1 MKRSFLVIG
10 LGRFGISLART
21 LTKEGH
27 SVLGIDSSETVIQK
41 FSFEI
46 DNVMK
51 LDATDSEVLDS
62 LGIPEFE
69 AVIICIGEKYI
80 QNSIL
85 ATLLAKEKGAKK
97 IIAKAGTKVQGK
109 VLSKVGA
116 DMVVFPE
123 KDMGERVGKILS
135 SNNVIDYIE
144 LSSNITILELKTPEL
159 MAGKD
164 LIELNLR
171 RKYGVTIISVK
182 DSEGNVKTPPDVN
195 YKFKQEDIL
204 TLIGENKLLKKLHLL
219 EFYK

>member
-1 MKRSFLVIG
+1 MKKSFLIIG

-27 SVLGIDSSETVIQK
+27 SVLGVDNDETVIQK

-51 LDATDSEVLDS
+51 LDATDSEVLDG
-62 LGIPEFE
+62 LGISDFE
-69 AVIICIGEKYI
+69 AVVISIGEKYI

-116 DMVVFPE
+116 DLVVFPE

-135 SNNVIDYIE
+135 SHNIIDFIE
-144 LSSNITILELKTPEL
+144 LSSDITILELKTPDL

-171 RKYGVTIISVK
+171 EKYGVTIISVK
-182 DSEGNVKTPPDVN
+182 NSEGIVKTPPDVR
-195 YKFKQEDIL
+195 YKFKQEDTL
-204 TLIGENKLLKKLHLL
+204 TLIGENKILKKLHLI
-219 EFYK
+219 EF

>member
-1 MKRSFLVIG
+1 MKKSFLIIG

-27 SVLGIDSSETVIQK
+27 SVLGIDNDEVVIQK

-62 LGIPEFE
+62 LGIADFE
-69 AVIICIGEKYI
+69 AVIISIGEKYI

-116 DMVVFPE
+116 DLVVFPE
-123 KDMGERVGKILS
+123 KDMGCLLYTSPSPRDGLLS
-135 SNNVIDYIE
+135 RM
-144 LSSNITILELKTPEL
+144 P
-159 MAGKD
+159 
-164 LIELNLR
+164 
-171 RKYGVTIISVK
+171 
-182 DSEGNVKTPPDVN
+182 
-195 YKFKQEDIL
+195 
-204 TLIGENKLLKKLHLL
+204 
-219 EFYK
+219 

>member
-1 MKRSFLVIG
+1 MKKSFLIIG

-27 SVLGIDSSETVIQK
+27 SVLGIDNDENVIQK

-62 LGIPEFE
+62 LGIADFE
-69 AVIICIGEKYI
+69 AVIISIGEKYI

-116 DMVVFPE
+116 DLVVFPE

-135 SNNVIDYIE
+135 SHNIIDFIE
-144 LSSNITILELKTPEL
+144 LSSDITILELKTPTL
-159 MAGKD
+159 MTGKD

-171 RKYGVTIISVK
+171 KKYGVTIISIKNSDGVL
-182 DSEGNVKTPPDVN
+182 KTPPDVN
-195 YKFKQEDIL
+195 YKFKQDDIL
-204 TLIGENKLLKKLHLL
+204 TLIGENKLLKKLHLM
-219 EFYK
+219 EF

>member
-1 MKRSFLVIG
+1 MKKSFLIIG

-27 SVLGIDSSETVIQK
+27 SVLGVDNDETVIQK

-62 LGIPEFE
+62 LGISDFE
-69 AVIICIGEKYI
+69 AVVISIGEKYI

-116 DMVVFPE
+116 DLVVFPE

-135 SNNVIDYIE
+135 SHNIIDFIE
-144 LSSNITILELKTPEL
+144 LSSDITILELKTPEL

-171 RKYGVTIISVK
+171 EKYGVTIISIK
-182 DSEGNVKTPPDVN
+182 NSEGVVKTPPDVR
-195 YKFKQEDIL
+195 YKFKEEDTL
-204 TLIGENKLLKKLHLL
+204 TLIGENKILKKLHLI
-219 EFYK
+219 EF

>member
-1 MKRSFLVIG
+1 MKKSFLIIG

-27 SVLGIDSSETVIQK
+27 SVLGIDNDEVVIQK

-62 LGIPEFE
+62 LGIADFE
-69 AVIICIGEKYI
+69 AVIISIGEKYI

-116 DMVVFPE
+116 DLVVFPE

-135 SNNVIDYIE
+135 SHNIIDFIE
-144 LSSNITILELKTPEL
+144 LSSDITILELKTPAL

-171 RKYGVTIISVK
+171 KKYGVTIISIKNSDGVL
-182 DSEGNVKTPPDVN
+182 KTPPDVN
-195 YKFKQEDIL
+195 YKFKQDDIL
-204 TLIGENKLLKKLHLL
+204 TLIGENRLLKKLHLM
-219 EFYK
+219 EF

>member
-1 MKRSFLVIG
+1 MKKSFLIIG

-27 SVLGIDSSETVIQK
+27 SVLGIDNDDIVIQK

-62 LGIPEFE
+62 LGIADFE
-69 AVIICIGEKYI
+69 AVIISIGEKYI

-123 KDMGERVGKILS
+123 KDMGQRIGKILS
-135 SNNVIDYIE
+135 SHNIIDFIE
-144 LSSNITILELKTPEL
+144 LSSDITILELKTPDL
-159 MAGKD
+159 MTGKD

-171 RKYGVTIISVK
+171 KKYGVTIISVK
-182 DSEGNVKTPPDVN
+182 NSDGIVKTPPDVN
-195 YKFKQEDIL
+195 YKFKEEDIL
-204 TLIGENKLLKKLHLL
+204 TLIGENKLLKKLHLI
-219 EFYK
+219 EF

>member
-1 MKRSFLVIG
+1 MKKSFLIIG

-27 SVLGIDSSETVIQK
+27 SVLGIDNDEVVIQK

-62 LGIPEFE
+62 LGIADFE
-69 AVIICIGEKYI
+69 AVIISIGEKYI

-116 DMVVFPE
+116 DLVVFPE

-135 SNNVIDYIE
+135 SHNIIDFIE
-144 LSSNITILELKTPEL
+144 LSSDITILELKTPDL

-171 RKYGVTIISVK
+171 EKYGVTIISIK
-182 DSEGNVKTPPDVN
+182 NAEGVVKTPPDVN
-195 YKFKQEDIL
+195 YKFKQEDTL
-204 TLIGENKLLKKLHLL
+204 TLIGENKILKKLHLI
-219 EFYK
+219 EF

>member
-1 MKRSFLVIG
+1 MKKSFLIIG

-27 SVLGIDSSETVIQK
+27 SVLGIDNDEVVIQK

-51 LDATDSEVLDS
+51 LDSTDSEVLDS
-62 LGIPEFE
+62 LGIADFE
-69 AVIICIGEKYI
+69 AVIISIGEKYI

-116 DMVVFPE
+116 DLVVFPE

-135 SNNVIDYIE
+135 SHNIIDFIE
-144 LSSNITILELKTPEL
+144 LSSDITILELKTPAL

-171 RKYGVTIISVK
+171 KKYGVTIISIKNSDGVL
-182 DSEGNVKTPPDVN
+182 KTPPDVN
-195 YKFKQEDIL
+195 YKFKQDDIL
-204 TLIGENKLLKKLHLL
+204 TLIGENKLLKKLHLM
-219 EFYK
+219 EF

>member
-1 MKRSFLVIG
+1 MKKSFLIIG

-27 SVLGIDSSETVIQK
+27 SVLGIDNDETVIQK

-62 LGIPEFE
+62 IGIADFE
-69 AVIICIGEKYI
+69 AVVISIGEKYI

-116 DMVVFPE
+116 DLVVFPE

-135 SNNVIDYIE
+135 SHNIIDFIE
-144 LSSNITILELKTPEL
+144 LSSDITILELKTPDL

-171 RKYGVTIISVK
+171 EKYGVTIISVK
-182 DSEGNVKTPPDVN
+182 DSNGAVKSPPDVK
-195 YKFKQEDIL
+195 YRFKKEDTM
-204 TLIGENKLLKKLHLL
+204 TLIGENKILKKLHMI
-219 EFYK
+219 EF

>member
-1 MKRSFLVIG
+1 MKKSFLIIG

-27 SVLGIDSSETVIQK
+27 SVLGIDNDDIVIQK

-62 LGIPEFE
+62 LGIADFE
-69 AVIICIGEKYI
+69 AVIISIGEKYI

-85 ATLLAKEKGAKK
+85 ATLLVKEKGAKK

-123 KDMGERVGKILS
+123 KDMGQRIGKILS
-135 SNNVIDYIE
+135 SHNIIDFIE
-144 LSSNITILELKTPEL
+144 LNSDITILELKTPDL
-159 MAGKD
+159 MADKN

-171 RKYGVTIISVK
+171 QKYGVTIISVK
-182 DSEGNVKTPPDVN
+182 NSDGIVKTPPDVK
-195 YKFKQEDIL
+195 YKFQPEDIL
-204 TLIGENKLLKKLHLL
+204 TLIGENKLLKKLHLI
-219 EFYK
+219 EF

>member
-1 MKRSFLVIG
+1 MKKSFLIIG

-27 SVLGIDSSETVIQK
+27 SVLGIDNDDVVIQK

-62 LGIPEFE
+62 LGIADFE
-69 AVIICIGEKYI
+69 AVIISIGEKYI

-116 DMVVFPE
+116 DLVVFPE
-123 KDMGERVGKILS
+123 KDMGQRVGKILS
-135 SNNVIDYIE
+135 SHNIIDFIE
-144 LSSNITILELKTPEL
+144 LSSDITILELKTPEL
-159 MAGKD
+159 MVGKD

-171 RKYGVTIISVK
+171 KKYGVTIISVK
-182 DSEGNVKTPPDVN
+182 NSEGIVKTPPDVS

-204 TLIGENKLLKKLHLL
+204 TLIGENKLLKKLHLM
-219 EFYK
+219 EF

>member
-1 MKRSFLVIG
+1 MKKSFLIIG

-27 SVLGIDSSETVIQK
+27 SVLGIDNDEVVIQK

-62 LGIPEFE
+62 LGIADFE
-69 AVIICIGEKYI
+69 AVIISIGEKYI

-116 DMVVFPE
+116 DLVVFPE

-135 SNNVIDYIE
+135 SHNIIDFIE
-144 LSSNITILELKTPEL
+144 LSSDITILELKTPTL
-159 MAGKD
+159 MTGKD

-171 RKYGVTIISVK
+171 KKYGVTIISIKNSDGVL
-182 DSEGNVKTPPDVN
+182 KTPPDVN
-195 YKFKQEDIL
+195 YKFKQDDIL
-204 TLIGENKLLKKLHLL
+204 TLIGENKLLKKLHLM
-219 EFYK
+219 EF

>member
-1 MKRSFLVIG
+1 MKKSFLIIG

-21 LTKEGH
+21 LTREGH
-27 SVLGIDSSETVIQK
+27 SVLGIDNDETVIQK

-62 LGIPEFE
+62 LGIADFE
-69 AVIICIGEKYI
+69 AVVISIGEKYI

-85 ATLLAKEKGAKK
+85 ATLLVKEKGAKK

-116 DMVVFPE
+116 DLVVFPE

-135 SNNVIDYIE
+135 SHNIIDFIE
-144 LSSNITILELKTPEL
+144 LSSDITIIELKTPEL

-171 RKYGVTIISVK
+171 KKYGVTIISVK
-182 DSEGNVKTPPDVN
+182 DAEGVVKTPPDVN
-195 YKFKQEDIL
+195 YRFKQEDIL
-204 TLIGENKLLKKLHLL
+204 TLIGENRLLKKLHLI
-219 EFYK
+219 EF

>member
-1 MKRSFLVIG
+1 MKRSFLIIG
-10 LGRFGISLART
+10 LGRFGINIART

-27 SVLGIDSSETVIQK
+27 SVLGIDNNENVIQK

-51 LDATDSEVLDS
+51 LDSTDSEALDS
-62 LGIPEFE
+62 IGIPEFE
-69 AVIICIGEKYI
+69 AVVICIGEKYI

-85 ATLLAKEKGAKK
+85 ATLLVKEKGAKR

-116 DMVVFPE
+116 DTVIFPE
-123 KDMGERVGKILS
+123 KEMGERVGKILS
-135 SNNVIDYIE
+135 SNNIIDYIE
-144 LSSNITILELKTPEL
+144 LSSDVTILELKTPGQ
-159 MAGKD
+159 MIGRD

-171 RKYGVTIISVK
+171 KKYGVTIISVK

-195 YKFKQEDIL
+195 YKFTAEDIL
-204 TLIGENKLLKKLHLL
+204 TLIGENKLLKKLH
-219 EFYK
+219 FIDF

>member
-1 MKRSFLVIG
+1 MKKSFLVIG
-10 LGRFGISLART
+10 LGRFGINLART

-41 FSFEI
+41 FSTEI

-51 LDATDSEVLDS
+51 LDATDSELLDT

-69 AVIICIGEKYI
+69 AVIVCIGEKYI

-85 ATLLAKEKGAKK
+85 TTLLVKEKGAKR

-116 DMVVFPE
+116 DMIVFPE
-123 KDMGERVGKILS
+123 KDMGERIGKILS
-135 SNNVIDYIE
+135 SNNVIDFLQLNSDISIYE
-144 LSSNITILELKTPEL
+144 MNTPDS
-159 MAGKD
+159 MVGKN

-171 RKYGVTIISVK
+171 KKCGITVISVK
-182 DSEGNVKTPPDVN
+182 DEQGKVTIPPDVN
-195 YKFKQEDIL
+195 YKFKSSDIL
-204 TLIGENKLLKKLHLL
+204 TLIGDNKQIRRMHLI
-219 EFYK
+219 ECG

>member
-1 MKRSFLVIG
+1 MKKSFLVIG
-10 LGRFGISLART
+10 LGRFGINLART

-41 FSFEI
+41 FSTEI

-51 LDATDSEVLDS
+51 LDATDSELLDT

-69 AVIICIGEKYI
+69 TVIVCIGEKYI

-85 ATLLAKEKGAKK
+85 TTLLVKEKGAKR

-116 DMVVFPE
+116 DMIVFPE
-123 KDMGERVGKILS
+123 KDMGERIGKILS
-135 SNNVIDYIE
+135 SNNVIDFLQLNSDISIYE
-144 LSSNITILELKTPEL
+144 MNTPDS
-159 MAGKD
+159 MVGKN

-171 RKYGVTIISVK
+171 KKCGITVISVK
-182 DSEGNVKTPPDVN
+182 DEQGKVTIPPDVN
-195 YKFKQEDIL
+195 YKFKSSDIL
-204 TLIGENKLLKKLHLL
+204 TLIGDNKQIRRMHLI
-219 EFYK
+219 ECG

>member
-1 MKRSFLVIG
+1 MKKSFLIIG

-27 SVLGIDSSETVIQK
+27 SVLGIDNDETVIQK

-62 LGIPEFE
+62 LGIADFE
-69 AVIICIGEKYI
+69 AVIISIGEKYI

-116 DMVVFPE
+116 DLVVFPE

-135 SNNVIDYIE
+135 SHNIIDFIE
-144 LSSNITILELKTPEL
+144 LSSEITILELKTPDL
-159 MAGKD
+159 MTGKN

-171 RKYGVTIISVK
+171 EKYGLTIISIKNSDGVL
-182 DSEGNVKTPPDVN
+182 KTPPDVN
-195 YKFKQEDIL
+195 YQFKQDDTL
-204 TLIGENKLLKKLHLL
+204 TLIGDNKILKKLHLI
-219 EFYK
+219 EF

>member
-1 MKRSFLVIG
+1 MKKSFLIIG
-10 LGRFGISLART
+10 LGRFGISLSRT
-21 LTKEGH
+21 FTKEGH
-27 SVLGIDSSETVIQK
+27 SVLGIDNDEVVIQK

-62 LGIPEFE
+62 LGIADFE
-69 AVIICIGEKYI
+69 AVIISIGEKYI
-80 QNSIL
+80 QNYIL

-116 DMVVFPE
+116 DLVVFPE

-135 SNNVIDYIE
+135 SHNIIDFIE
-144 LSSNITILELKTPEL
+144 LSSDITILELKTPAL

-171 RKYGVTIISVK
+171 KKYGVTIISIKNSDGVL
-182 DSEGNVKTPPDVN
+182 KTPPDVN
-195 YKFKQEDIL
+195 YKFKQDDIL
-204 TLIGENKLLKKLHLL
+204 TLIGENKLLKKLHLM
-219 EFYK
+219 EF

>member
-1 MKRSFLVIG
+1 MKKSFLIIG

-27 SVLGIDSSETVIQK
+27 PVIGIDNDETVIQK

-51 LDATDSEVLDS
+51 MDATDSELLDT
-62 LGIPEFE
+62 LGIADFE
-69 AVIICIGEKYI
+69 AVVISIGEKYI

-85 ATLLAKEKGAKK
+85 ATLLVKEKGARK

-116 DMVVFPE
+116 DLVVFPE

-135 SNNVIDYIE
+135 SHGVIDYIE
-144 LSSNITILELKTPEL
+144 LSPEITIIELKTPDL

-171 RKYGVTIISVK
+171 KQYGVTIISVK
-182 DSEGNVKTPPDVN
+182 NSIGLVKTPPDVN
-195 YKFKQEDIL
+195 YKFQSEDVL
-204 TLIGENKLLKKLHLL
+204 TLIGENKLLKKLHLI
-219 EFYK
+219 EF

>member
-1 MKRSFLVIG
+1 MKKSFLIIG

-27 SVLGIDSSETVIQK
+27 SVLGVDNDETVIQK

-51 LDATDSEVLDS
+51 LDATDSEVLDG
-62 LGIPEFE
+62 LGISDFE
-69 AVIICIGEKYI
+69 AVVISIGEKFI

-116 DMVVFPE
+116 DLVVFPE

-135 SNNVIDYIE
+135 SHNIIDFIE
-144 LSSNITILELKTPEL
+144 LSTNITILELKTPEL

-171 RKYGVTIISVK
+171 EKYGVTIISIK
-182 DSEGNVKTPPDVN
+182 NSEGVVKTPPDVR
-195 YKFKQEDIL
+195 YKFKEEDTL
-204 TLIGENKLLKKLHLL
+204 TLIGENRILKKLHLI
-219 EFYK
+219 EF

>member
-1 MKRSFLVIG
+1 MKKSFLIIG

-27 SVLGIDSSETVIQK
+27 SVLGIDNNDTVIQK

-62 LGIPEFE
+62 LGIADFE
-69 AVIICIGEKYI
+69 AVIIGIGEKYI

-85 ATLLAKEKGAKK
+85 ATLLVKEKGAKK

-116 DMVVFPE
+116 DLVVFPE
-123 KDMGERVGKILS
+123 KDMGQRVGRILS
-135 SNNVIDYIE
+135 SQNIIDFIE
-144 LSSNITILELKTPEL
+144 LGSDITILELKTPEL

-182 DSEGNVKTPPDVN
+182 DSEGVVKTPPDIN
-195 YKFKQEDIL
+195 YKFKQGDIL
-204 TLIGENKLLKKLHLL
+204 TLIGENKLLKKLHLM
-219 EFYK
+219 EF

>member
-1 MKRSFLVIG
+1 MKKSFLIIG

-27 SVLGIDSSETVIQK
+27 SVLGIDNDETVIQK

-62 LGIPEFE
+62 IGIADFE
-69 AVIICIGEKYI
+69 AVVISIGEKYI

-116 DMVVFPE
+116 DLVVFPE

-135 SNNVIDYIE
+135 SHNIIDFIE
-144 LSSNITILELKTPEL
+144 LSSDITILELKTPDL

-171 RKYGVTIISVK
+171 EKYGVTIISVK
-182 DSEGNVKTPPDVN
+182 NSDGDVKSPPDVK
-195 YKFKQEDIL
+195 YRFKKEDTM
-204 TLIGENKLLKKLHLL
+204 TLIGENKILKKLHMI
-219 EFYK
+219 EF

>member
-1 MKRSFLVIG
+1 MKKSFLIIG

-27 SVLGIDSSETVIQK
+27 SVLGIDNDDVVIQK

-62 LGIPEFE
+62 LGIADFE
-69 AVIICIGEKYI
+69 AVIISIGEKYI

-123 KDMGERVGKILS
+123 KDMGQRIGKILS
-135 SNNVIDYIE
+135 SHNIIDFIE
-144 LSSNITILELKTPEL
+144 LSSDITILELKTPDL
-159 MAGKD
+159 MTGKD

-182 DSEGNVKTPPDVN
+182 NSDGIVKTPPDVN
-195 YKFKQEDIL
+195 YKFKEEDIL
-204 TLIGENKLLKKLHLL
+204 TLIGENKLLKKLHLI
-219 EFYK
+219 EF

>member
-1 MKRSFLVIG
+1 MKKSFLIIG

-27 SVLGIDSSETVIQK
+27 SVLGIDNDEVVIQK

-62 LGIPEFE
+62 LGIADFE
-69 AVIICIGEKYI
+69 AVIISIGEKYI

-116 DMVVFPE
+116 DLVVFPE

-135 SNNVIDYIE
+135 SHNIIDFIE
-144 LSSNITILELKTPEL
+144 LSSDITILELKTPAL

-171 RKYGVTIISVK
+171 QKYGLTIISIK
-182 DSEGNVKTPPDVN
+182 NTEGVVKTPPDVS
-195 YKFKQEDIL
+195 YKFKQEDTL
-204 TLIGENKLLKKLHLL
+204 TLIGENKILKKLHLI
-219 EFYK
+219 EF

>member
-1 MKRSFLVIG
+1 MKKSFLIIG

-27 SVLGIDSSETVIQK
+27 SVLGIDNNENVIQK

-51 LDATDSEVLDS
+51 LDATDSDVLDS
-62 LGIPEFE
+62 LGISDFE
-69 AVIICIGEKYI
+69 AVVISIGEKYI

-116 DMVVFPE
+116 DFVVFPE
-123 KDMGERVGKILS
+123 KDCGERVGKTLS
-135 SNNVIDYIE
+135 SNNIIDFID
-144 LSSNITILELKTPEL
+144 LSPDITIIELKTPEL
-159 MAGKD
+159 MVGKD

-171 RKYGVTIISVK
+171 KKYGVTIIGVK
-182 DSEGNVKTPPDVN
+182 SSEGILKTPPDTN
-195 YKFKQEDIL
+195 YKFK
-204 TLIGENKLLKKLHLL
+204 KKKLK
-219 EFYK
+219 E